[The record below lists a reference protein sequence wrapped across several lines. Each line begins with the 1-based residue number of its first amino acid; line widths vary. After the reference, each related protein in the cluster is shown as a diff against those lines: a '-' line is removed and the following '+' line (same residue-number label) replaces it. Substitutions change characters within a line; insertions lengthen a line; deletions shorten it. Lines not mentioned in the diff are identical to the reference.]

1 MSTEDNREMEESIED
16 FIGIIMRQTTLTKEV
31 AQERL
36 KYYDNDY
43 VKVIEEFMGTTNK
56 NKLNSGKWL
65 TVNQQIY
72 KEIRTVMDNASM
84 NFYAKR
90 EMNSH

>member
-56 NKLNSGKWL
+56 NKLNSGKSL